1 MPVNAST
8 TVRVCGRTFNEDD
21 LRVIREI
28 VALPSRP
35 HRRAIARETCRSL
48 DWRRPD
54 GRLKE
59 MSCRVALLRLQ
70 ERGLISLPPPL
81 TRNGNGKRHHPKE
94 LVSVAGASVCAGVGS
109 LGGLALRPVRSRADS
124 KLWNSAV
131 SKYHYLGYRPLPG
144 AQMRYLLT
152 CDAGLLAVLGFSAS
166 AWKVAARDGFIGWS
180 HEQREARLHRV
191 VDNARF
197 LILPGVRSPNLASF
211 VLSACT
217 RRIRGDFAERYGYE
231 PVLLETFVD
240 RERFTG
246 ACYKAAGWEYVG
258 DTKGRGKLDRHH
270 RHALPVKRVFVR
282 PLTPD
287 FREVLCG

>member
-1 MPVNAST
+1 MAVNTARTS
-8 TVRVCGRTFNEDD
+8 RVCGRTFTEDD
-21 LRVIREI
+21 LRVVREI

-35 HRRAIARETCRSL
+35 NRTAIARETCEHL

-59 MSCRVALLRLQ
+59 MSCRVALLRLE
-70 ERGLISLPPPL
+70 ERGLISLPPPQN
-81 TRNGNGKRHHPKE
+81 RNGNGRRHHPKE
-94 LVSVAGASVCAGVGS
+94 LVPVPGASVTEGVGR
-109 LGGLALRPVRSRADS
+109 LPGLVLRPVRTHADS

-131 SKYHYLGYRPLPG
+131 AKYHYLGYRPLAG
-144 AQMRYLLT
+144 AQMRYLFT

-166 AWKVAARDGFIGWS
+166 AWKVGARDRFIGWS
-180 HEQREARLHRV
+180 PEQREACLHLV

-197 LILPGVRSPNLASF
+197 LILPGVRSRNLASF

-217 RRIRGDFAERYGYE
+217 RRLGGDFAERYGYE
-231 PVLLETFVD
+231 PVLLETFVE

-246 ACYKAAGWEYVG
+246 ACYQAAGWEYLG

-270 RHALPVKRVFVR
+270 RNVLPVKRVFVR
-282 PLTPD
+282 PLVPD